1 MTVSTQNRIDL
12 MKHVA
17 ESDFSKSVEQLT
29 LSEAIKAGKKV
40 DKAVE
45 IYEAR
50 QMNEILKGVY

>member
-1 MTVSTQNRIDL
+1 